1 MAKDILKG
9 FDEKKAQ
16 TAKMPDAKGE
26 IQEYREQMMR
36 QEKKVPPELMLNSF
50 QVPWLDKW
58 EVGKTYTLVIK
69 ARVDSMRTDRVGDK
83 NLTYARLV
91 IREMAGM

>member
-9 FDEKKAQ
+9 FDEKKAR
-16 TAKMPDAKGE
+16 TAKMPDAKSE
-26 IQEYREQMMR
+26 MQEYREQIMR

>member
-16 TAKMPDAKGE
+16 TVKMPDAKSE
-26 IQEYREQMMR
+26 MQEYREQMMR

-69 ARVDSMRTDRVGDK
+69 ARVDSMRTERVGDK